1 MADNLGSG
9 TAAGLV
15 EYLDSLVAKG
25 RSRDGVVTPLKTA
38 IVKVLEKTE
47 SENWGAVDVTH
58 IDVEDVM
65 ARFKNFT
72 MGDYTDASYRAYELR
87 IKRAINWYKNFL
99 SNPGWYPK
107 ERQRAP
113 RASSDGKTP
122 NSDSS
127 KLRRGEKKGS
137 GVSGATGKDSIRS
150 EEQERDTPIID
161 AIAYPF
167 PLVNGK
173 TARIYMPRGVTK
185 SDVQRLATFL
195 EALVIEQDKDQ

>member
-47 SENWGAVDVTH
+47 SEDWGAVDITH

-87 IKRAINWYKNFL
+87 IKRAISWYKNFL
-99 SNPGWYPK
+99 GNPGWYPK
-107 ERQRAP
+107 ERQRT
-113 RASSDGKTP
+113 SKVSNGGKTP
-122 NSDSS
+122 NSDSNR
-127 KLRRGEKKGS
+127 LCRGEKKGL
-137 GVSGATGKDSIRS
+137 GVPGAAGKDSIRV
-150 EEQERDTPIID
+150 EEQGHDTPIID

-167 PLVNGK
+167 PLMNGK
-173 TARIYMPRGVTK
+173 TARVYMPRGVTK
-185 SDVQRLATFL
+185 SDVHRLAIFL
-195 EALVIEQDKDQ
+195 EALVIEQDKDR